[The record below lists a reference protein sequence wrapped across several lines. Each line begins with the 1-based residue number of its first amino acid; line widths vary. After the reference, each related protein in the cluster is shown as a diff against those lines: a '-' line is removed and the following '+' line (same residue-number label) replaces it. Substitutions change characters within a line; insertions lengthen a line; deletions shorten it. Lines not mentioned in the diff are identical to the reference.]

1 MSLNKDGLTYDE
13 KEAVIAQA
21 LATEEGRTALAQA
34 MVEPIRRSL
43 EYQAVGRKLLM
54 VDELPQGALPRYER
68 DVAST
73 ATVIARQGAVPDQI
87 QEGEEVL
94 VLTVVRGG
102 GEQQKVSCA
111 VPQHLTD
118 EAILAFGQRQYVGQ
132 QSVKRLAPFFLD
144 DELQLRPRNGLGHLM
159 GLGKLKLG

>member
-73 ATVIARQGAVPDQI
+73 ATVIARQGAAIKVRFVLTAKAPASSALRTSTARAEFPPVLAAKPPADPPLSHLFVAKPLADPPPLWLLQRGSGPSVPGSQI
-87 QEGEEVL
+87 QY
-94 VLTVVRGG
+94 
-102 GEQQKVSCA
+102 Q
-111 VPQHLTD
+111 
-118 EAILAFGQRQYVGQ
+118 
-132 QSVKRLAPFFLD
+132 
-144 DELQLRPRNGLGHLM
+144 
-159 GLGKLKLG
+159 